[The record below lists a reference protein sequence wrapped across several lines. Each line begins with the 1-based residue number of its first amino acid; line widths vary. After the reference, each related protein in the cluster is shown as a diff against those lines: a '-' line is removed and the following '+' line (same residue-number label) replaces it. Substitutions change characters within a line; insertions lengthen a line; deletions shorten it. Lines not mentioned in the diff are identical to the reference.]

1 MEYKKLLKIENK
13 GIMPKYFPTPMQA
26 VIFRNWGMIDK
37 DRLAEVLET
46 SVENVEREAKRM
58 GLGDQGDVSLWL
70 KKGYITIIRSNWH
83 ILPYGQLLKL
93 LGWDEDKLNLAL
105 KEEDFLEAKLG
116 RFKPECEKVVYREL
130 TDEEKEQTEKICEA
144 VEAIQSNLED
154 VRKPFDFWSRE
165 ERPQYIAFPKTGQT
179 VLNDGWGIVDNTNDD
194 TVKTMAERFIGHLKS
209 MWKIDLSGEAKN
221 GAIELSLVPEKAEEY
236 HKITIESDKIRIEA
250 GSCLGILRGL
260 YRLED
265 IACINGGTYFDKAVY
280 EREPRFEARYIYSFS
295 ALYDGALDVD
305 SRTWCP
311 DELLERYAQTGVNG
325 IWLQGI
331 LYRLTEFPFDP
342 SMSEGWELR
351 QQNLRDFVNRAKSY
365 GIKIYMYINE
375 PRSMP
380 HSFFEKYPHL
390 RGSYRERYACMCLMQ
405 KETQEYLSGAVERLC
420 RAVPDLG
427 GFFTITMS
435 ENPTHC
441 RSGIFDE
448 MCPICGNI
456 PQKVLVAKVN
466 SLVAEG
472 AARVDKN
479 IRVLA
484 WDWAWAASTNL
495 SIDDGNKEE
504 CISNIPES
512 VAILCQRDLDLPFTR
527 GGVSDL
533 VYDYSISVDGI
544 SDTTLK
550 TWKAAKKHGHKT
562 GVKLQINNSWECSTT
577 PYLPVYG
584 TVIKHFNSL
593 IETDV
598 NHLMLSW
605 TLGGYPSPN
614 IKLVSESFF
623 VENGKSEPD
632 YDSALKVLYGSDA
645 DVVKEATDIFC
656 EAFSE
661 FPFNIGLLY
670 RGPQNGG
677 VSNPFYHKPTGYK
690 ATMTCYAYDDLE
702 SWRAIYPEDIAEN
715 QFKKVSDIWEKGLEK
730 LESVG
735 GEIMDIAYVSY
746 SLFKSSYNQ
755 IRFVRLR
762 DKLANDKCEET
773 RKDILEVIRNEKLI
787 AENVYKIMRRRP
799 EVGFEAANH
808 YYYSADG
815 VLEKIV
821 NCQWLEE
828 YYGEE
833 IK

>member
-13 GIMPKYFPTPMQA
+13 GIIPEYFPTSMQA
-26 VIFRNWGMIDK
+26 FIFRNWGMIDK
-37 DRLAEVLET
+37 NRLAEVLET
-46 SVENVEREAKRM
+46 STENVEIEAKRM
-58 GLGDQGDVSLWL
+58 GLEPQGDVSIWL
-70 KKGYITIIRSNWH
+70 QKGYITIIRSNWH
-83 ILPYGQLLKL
+83 LLPYEQLLKL

-105 KEEDFLEAKLG
+105 KEEDFLEVKLG
-116 RFKPECEKVVYREL
+116 NFKPECEKILYREL
-130 TDEEKEQTEKICEA
+130 TDEEKAQTEKIRKM
-144 VEAIQSNLED
+144 VEKAQSNLTD
-154 VRKPFDFWSRE
+154 VRAPFDFWSKE
-165 ERPQYIAFPKTGQT
+165 NPPKYIADAKKGQT
-179 VLNDGWGIVDNTNDD
+179 VLNNGWGIIDNTGDE
-194 TVKTMAERFIGHLKS
+194 TVKTMSERFIGHIKK
-209 MWKIDLSGEAKN
+209 MWNVDLSGKAADGE
-221 GAIELSLVPEKAEEY
+221 IELSLVADKEEEY
-236 HKITIESDKIRIEA
+236 HKITITENKIEITA
-250 GSCLGILRGL
+250 GSCLGILRGFC
-260 YRLED
+260 RLED
-265 IACINGGTYFDKAVY
+265 LTRINGGAFFDEASY
-280 EREPRFEARYIYSFS
+280 ERVPRFEARYIYSFS

-311 DELLERYAQTGVNG
+311 DGLLEQYAQTGVNG

-342 SMSEGWELR
+342 KMSEGWEIR
-351 QQNLRDFVNRAKSY
+351 QKNLQDFVKRAKSY
-365 GIKIYMYINE
+365 GIKIYLYLNE

-380 HSFFEKYPHL
+380 HSLFEKYPHL
-390 RGSYRERYACMCLMQ
+390 KGSYRERYACMCLMQ

-441 RSGIFDE
+441 RSNRFDE
-448 MCPICGNI
+448 MCPVCGNI
-456 PQKVLVAKVN
+456 PQKELVAKVN
-466 SLVAEG
+466 SLISEG
-472 AARVDKN
+472 VCRVDSN
-479 IRVLA
+479 IRVIA
-484 WDWAWAASTNL
+484 WDWAWAASTGL

-504 CISNIPES
+504 CISNIPEN
-512 VAILCQRDLDLPFTR
+512 VAIMCQRDLDLPFTR

-614 IKLVSESFF
+614 IKIVSESFF
-623 VENGKSEPD
+623 VENGKAEPD
-632 YDSALKVLYGSDA
+632 YSAALKVLYGSDA
-645 DVVKEATDIFC
+645 EVVKEATDIFC

-670 RGPQNGG
+670 KGPQNGG
-677 VSNPFYHKPTGYK
+677 VSNPFYHKPTGYT

-702 SWRAIYPEDIAEN
+702 RWRSIYPEDVVES
-715 QFKKVSDIWEKGLEK
+715 QFGKVSDVWEKGLEK

-735 GEIMDIAYVSY
+735 GEIKDIAYVSY

-755 IRFVRLR
+755 VRFVRLR
-762 DKLANDKCEET
+762 DRYAQDKSEQL
-773 RKDILEVIRNEKLI
+773 RKEILEVVKSEKQL
-787 AENVYKIMRRRP
+787 ATEVYAIMRRCP

-808 YYYSADG
+808 YYYSADA

-821 NCQWLEE
+821 NCAWLEE
-828 YYGEE
+828 YY
-833 IK
+833 K

>member
-1 MEYKKLLKIENK
+1 MEYKNLLKIENK
-13 GIMPKYFPTPMQA
+13 GIMPEYFPTPMQTF
-26 VIFRNWGMIDK
+26 IFRNWGMIAK
-37 DRLAEVLET
+37 ERLAEVLET
-46 SVENVEREAKRM
+46 TIESVECEAKRM
-58 GLGDQGDVSLWL
+58 GLEPQGDVSIWL
-70 KKGYITIIRSNWH
+70 QKGYITIIRSNWH
-83 ILPYGQLLKL
+83 ILPYEQLLKL
-93 LGWDEDKLNLAL
+93 LDWDEDKLNLAL
-105 KEEDFLEAKLG
+105 KEEDFLETKLSH
-116 RFKPECEKVVYREL
+116 FKPECEKVVYREL
-130 TDEEKEQTEKICEA
+130 TDDEKVRTEKIRKT
-144 VEAIQSNLED
+144 VEMAQRNLKN
-154 VRKPFDFWSRE
+154 VRKPFDFWSKE
-165 ERPQYIAFPKTGQT
+165 NKPNYIAFPKNGQ
-179 VLNDGWGIVDNTNDD
+179 VELDNSWGIVDKTGDE
-194 TVKTMAERFIGHLKS
+194 TVKMMSERFIGHINS
-209 MWKIDLSGEAKN
+209 MWKVDLSGEARN

-236 HKITIESDKIRIEA
+236 HKITIEDEKIRIEA

-265 IACINGGTYFDKAVY
+265 LTRINGGAFFDAATY
-280 EREPRFEARYIYSFS
+280 ERTPRFEARYIYSFS

-311 DELLERYAQTGVNG
+311 DELLEQYAQTGVNG

-342 SMSEGWELR
+342 SMSEGWEMR
-351 QQNLRDFVNRAKSY
+351 QQNLRDFVQRAKSY
-365 GIKIYMYINE
+365 GIKIYLYINE

-405 KETQEYLSGAVERLC
+405 NETQEYLSGAVERLC
-420 RAVPDLG
+420 RAVPGLG

-441 RSGIFDE
+441 RSGKFDE
-448 MCPICGNI
+448 MCPVCGNI
-456 PQKVLVAKVN
+456 PQKVHVAKVN

-527 GGVSDL
+527 GGISDL

-584 TVIKHFNSL
+584 TVMKHFNSL

-623 VENGKSEPD
+623 VENGKEAPD
-632 YDSALKVLYGSDA
+632 YDAALKVLYGNDA
-645 DVVKEATDIFC
+645 DTVKEATDIFC
-656 EAFSE
+656 EAFRE

-670 RGPQNGG
+670 YGPQNGG

-690 ATMTCYAYDDLE
+690 ATMTCYAYDDLTK
-702 SWRAIYPEDIAEN
+702 WRSIYPEDVVES
-715 QFKKVSDIWEKGLEK
+715 QFKKVSDIWEKGLQK
-730 LESVG
+730 LETVD
-735 GEIMDIAYVSY
+735 GEIKDISYVSY

-762 DKLANDKCEET
+762 DRYANEKSEET
-773 RKDILEVIRNEKLI
+773 RREILDVIKNEK
-787 AENVYKIMRRRP
+787 AVACKVYEIMRRCP

-808 YYYSADG
+808 YYYSADN

-828 YYGEE
+828 YYSEE
-833 IK
+833 KK